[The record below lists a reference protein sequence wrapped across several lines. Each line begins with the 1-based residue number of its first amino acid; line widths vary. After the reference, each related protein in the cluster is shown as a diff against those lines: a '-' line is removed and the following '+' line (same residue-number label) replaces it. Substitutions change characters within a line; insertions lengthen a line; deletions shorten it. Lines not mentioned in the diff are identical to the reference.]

1 MLALLFLIF
10 ILYLITGSIEAAMAL
25 FVGGALIYAGINI
38 LNDSSRRANIRGL
51 NCFDLQSVNEFNS
64 FRESCNRFAGVYVL
78 INKTSG
84 LHYVGQSVDVFS
96 RVNSHFSGRGNG
108 DVYADYKYGCPFE
121 VILIPL
127 QRPYES
133 LNELER
139 EMIRYY
145 GADKEYNKTK
155 GNRG

>member
-1 MLALLFLIF
+1 MFLAFAGLGVHSEELPFIMSFLSPIHIHVKALFNSHDIITYMLALLFLIF

-78 INKTSG
+78 INKTNG
-84 LHYVGQSVDVFS
+84 LH
-96 RVNSHFSGRGNG
+96 
-108 DVYADYKYGCPFE
+108 
-121 VILIPL
+121 
-127 QRPYES
+127 
-133 LNELER
+133 
-139 EMIRYY
+139 
-145 GADKEYNKTK
+145 
-155 GNRG
+155 